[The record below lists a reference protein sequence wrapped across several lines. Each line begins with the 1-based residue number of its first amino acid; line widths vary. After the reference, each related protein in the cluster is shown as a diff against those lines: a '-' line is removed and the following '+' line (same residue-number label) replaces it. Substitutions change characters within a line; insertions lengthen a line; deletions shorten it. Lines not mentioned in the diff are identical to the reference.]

1 MASATQR
8 PTDPLGELTTRLKS
22 AGHEIR
28 RLSVDISSFE
38 RQLAEYEHDMRNIRD
53 RGLRLVQSHS
63 PNCN

>member
-8 PTDPLGELTTRLKS
+8 TTDPISELASRLKN
-22 AGHEIR
+22 AGHDIR
-28 RLSVDISSFE
+28 RLSVHISSFE
-38 RQLAEYEHDMRNIRD
+38 RQLEECQRDMRDIRA